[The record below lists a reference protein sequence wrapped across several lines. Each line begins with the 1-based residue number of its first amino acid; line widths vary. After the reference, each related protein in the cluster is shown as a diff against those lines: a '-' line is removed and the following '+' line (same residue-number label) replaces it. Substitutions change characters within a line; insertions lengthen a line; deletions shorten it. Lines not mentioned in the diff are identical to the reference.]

1 MNALDVY
8 QKNLTPSGVFLT
20 FQWHTRRQNF
30 LPCFIFMS
38 HPSQQ
43 ILVPEKKKFSY
54 KDHLLSIISLKRAHT
69 ILSFCEYCCNLQVQ
83 YKFAYFAHRPFVDLQ
98 PFHFLADTLD
108 EQLGKA
114 TKKTFFIKE
123 IDGSTSAECN
133 IKRNELIP
141 LQQKCNSFRW
151 KTKND
156 AFSENIL

>member
-1 MNALDVY
+1 MSACANKIPESID
-8 QKNLTPSGVFLT
+8 K
-20 FQWHTRRQNF
+20 HF
-30 LPCFIFMS
+30 LPRA
-38 HPSQQ
+38 HPNVTSISTDFFTREQ
-43 ILVPEKKKFSY
+43 KKFSY

-69 ILSFCEYCCNLQVQ
+69 ILSFCEQCCNLQVQ

-123 IDGSTSAECN
+123 IDGSTLAEYS
-133 IKRNELIP
+133 IRRNELIP

-156 AFSENIL
+156 AFYENIL